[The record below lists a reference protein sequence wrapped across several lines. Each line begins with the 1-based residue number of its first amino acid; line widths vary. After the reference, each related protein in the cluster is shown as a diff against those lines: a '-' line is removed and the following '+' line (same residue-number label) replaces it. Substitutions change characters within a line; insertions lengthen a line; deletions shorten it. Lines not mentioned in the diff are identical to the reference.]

1 MLKDFRSMAQG
12 FGAWVIVV
20 LFILAFAIVGMPQL
34 SNYGRKPTVAVGGT
48 KYSIRDVEN
57 EFNRLVERE
66 RVENNTIMTR
76 DEAIS
81 NGLLTRA
88 VSLLAVEGLYREEA
102 KDLGIT
108 TTDEMIQ
115 SFLGA
120 VDSLKNDRTGKI
132 DSDLLRRIAQ
142 SNNMSLTQFK
152 KRVGNDILRNQID
165 SAIALPAPMPEDTAK
180 KFALR
185 QTEERVVRTA
195 VLDVTSLPEPSEQD
209 LLSYFAAHTEDYI
222 IPEKRAYAYVAID
235 PEVIRER
242 IKVDESEIEAL
253 YASRKAQLGT
263 PEKRSFT
270 VAQFPDPQS
279 AQSAVAAAQ
288 AGEALGLAA
297 AAAGAAVT
305 TFDNQ
310 TKDELIDTAV
320 ANAVFGAPATGLVGP
335 VEGDFG
341 YVVAEVTAITPA
353 VTVSLD
359 DVRDELTQDLIGSDV
374 ETAVAELYDE
384 LQRAGDRG
392 ESLEEAATALDLD
405 VRKIG
410 PVSRTFA
417 SEEARAAAGV
427 PPAIQDTAFSMNVGS
442 IFEEVDLPG
451 GISAF
456 VEVEAIDPEQ
466 TPQFE
471 DVAARVQADY
481 GEMQKA
487 DAVTATIEQFR
498 QLIDSGKSFDE
509 AAKELGTDTVS
520 YTLSIASN
528 NPAIPT
534 PVALSLFELPIGEVA
549 AGPGNEPATA
559 FVAQTETVRFTPNAQ
574 LDRVAATYRQQ
585 LTESLGEELYD
596 VYLTAGQVSFGT
608 EQNSAEIAASF
619 GIEP

>member
-12 FGAWVIVV
+12 VGAWIIVV

-66 RVENNTIMTR
+66 RVENNNIMTR

-81 NGLLTRA
+81 DGLLTRA
-88 VSLLAVEGLYREEA
+88 ISLLAVEGLYSEEA

-132 DSDLLRRIAQ
+132 DTTLLARIAQ

-165 SAIALPAPMPEDTAK
+165 SAIALPAPMPKDAAK

-195 VLDVTSLPEPSEQD
+195 VLDVSSLPEPTDQD
-209 LLSYFAAHTEDYI
+209 LLSYFAAHTEDYV
-222 IPEKRAYAYVAID
+222 IPEKRTYAYVTID

-253 YASRKAQLGT
+253 YASRRAQLGT

-288 AGEALGLAA
+288 AGKTLGVAA
-297 AAAGAAVT
+297 TEAGAAVT

-320 ANAVFGAPATGLVGP
+320 ANAVFGTPAPGIVGP

-341 YVVAEVTAITPA
+341 YVVADVSAITPA
-353 VTVSLD
+353 VTVSLEE
-359 DVRDELTQDLIGSDV
+359 VRDELTQDLIGSDI
-374 ETAVAELYDE
+374 EKEVAELYDE

-392 ESLEEAATALDLD
+392 ESLEEAAKALELD
-405 VRKIG
+405 VRKVG
-410 PVSRTFA
+410 PVSKTFA
-417 SEEARAAAGV
+417 NEAARAAANV
-427 PPAIQDTAFSMNVGS
+427 PPAIQDTAFSLNVGA

-456 VEVEAIDPEQ
+456 VEVEAIDPAN

-471 DVAARVQADY
+471 DVAEQVKADY
-481 GEMQKA
+481 GEMQKS
-487 DAVTATIEQFR
+487 DAVTATIENFR
-498 QLIDSGKSFDE
+498 KLIDADKSFDE

-520 YTLSIASN
+520 YTLSIASS
-528 NPAIPT
+528 NPSIPT
-534 PVALSLFELPIGEVA
+534 DVALSLFELPIGEVA

-559 FVAQTETVRFTPNAQ
+559 FVAKTDSVRFTPNAQ
-574 LDRVAATYRQQ
+574 LDRVAASYRQQ

-596 VYLTAGQVSFGT
+596 IYLAAGQADFGT
-608 EQNSAEIAASF
+608 EQNNAEIAASF
-619 GIEP
+619 GLEQ